1 MLERYCAL
9 IFLAS
14 WFISGLLAQFYFDSV
29 LRFQYRHFSEA
40 WAASGRPAGFFW
52 SPPECDRSWKT
63 SMARSRVAWAWLVE
77 TPSWA
82 EGNGD
87 AARLLRRWRIAS
99 ALVPLCILL
108 SYIFFRIGC

>member
-1 MLERYCAL
+1 MLERYCGL

-14 WFISGLLAQFYFDSV
+14 WFIPGLFAQFYFDSV
-29 LRFQYRHFSEA
+29 LRFQYHHFSET

-52 SPPECDRSWKT
+52 SPPECDRSWKAG
-63 SMARSRVAWAWLVE
+63 MARSRVAWDSLFE

-99 ALVPLCILL
+99 ALTPLGLLL
-108 SYIFFRIGC
+108 SYVFVRLRC